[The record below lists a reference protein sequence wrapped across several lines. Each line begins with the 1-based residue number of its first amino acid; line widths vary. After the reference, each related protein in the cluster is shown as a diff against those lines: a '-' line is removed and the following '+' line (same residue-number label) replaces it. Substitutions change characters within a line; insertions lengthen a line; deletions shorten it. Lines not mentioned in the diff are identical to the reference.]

1 MDVEIGLKGQVREEV
16 GRVLNKLLADEHVL
30 YIKTRNYHWNVV
42 GPKFRTL
49 HQFFEEQ
56 YKLLAPMIDDVAERA
71 RSVGV
76 LATGTMAQFT
86 SDARLSED
94 SGHPDADSMIEHL
107 LADHESVISQLRK
120 DIERVEDELEDAG
133 TADFLTGL
141 MQQHEEQAWMLRAHL
156 EKPRSA

>member
-1 MDVEIGLKGQVREEV
+1 MEIEIGLKGQVREEV

-49 HQFFEEQ
+49 HEFFEEQ
-56 YKLLAPMIDDVAERA
+56 YKLLAPMIDDIAERA

-76 LATGTMAQFT
+76 LAAGSMGQFT
-86 SDARLSED
+86 SEARLSEE
-94 SGHPDADSMIEHL
+94 SGHPDADTMIKNL
-107 LADHESVISQLRK
+107 LADHETIIRQLRT
-120 DIERVEDELEDAG
+120 DIERVEDELEDVG

-141 MQQHEEQAWMLRAHL
+141 MEQHEEQAWMLRALL
-156 EKPRSA
+156 EKPA

>member
-1 MDVEIGLKGQVREEV
+1 MDTEIGLKGQVREEV

-49 HQFFEEQ
+49 HEFFEEQ
-56 YKLLAPMIDDVAERA
+56 YKMLAPMIDDIAERA

-76 LATGTMAQFT
+76 LAAGSMREF
-86 SDARLSED
+86 SSEARLSEEG
-94 SGHPDADSMIEHL
+94 GHPDADTMIKNL
-107 LADHESVISQLRK
+107 LDDHETIVRQLRT
-120 DIERVEDELEDAG
+120 DIERVEDDLDDVG

-141 MQQHEEQAWMLRAHL
+141 MQQHEEQAWMLRSHL
-156 EKPRSA
+156 EKPA